1 MNAAQQGQD
10 ALWTAPEAAAALGL
24 LSKASWQ
31 AGGVSIDSRTV
42 APGDLFVAIR
52 GPRADG
58 HDYVKPA
65 FDHGA
70 VAAVVE
76 HEIADCAAERLLIVT
91 DTLAAL
97 EALARAARTRSRAKI
112 VAVTGSVGKTGTK
125 EALKLV
131 LSRQA
136 KTSASL
142 ASLNNLWGVPL
153 SLARMPR
160 DAAYG
165 VFELGMN
172 HPGELD
178 PLSRLVRPDVA
189 IITTIATAHS
199 EFFDSLIDIA
209 DAKAEIFR
217 GMKGGVAVL
226 NRDNAFFPVLAM
238 AARSAGVERIIG
250 FGAHKEAEARLLSYR
265 PSMSGSEVSAE
276 ILGRTLDYT
285 IGAAGRHWAINSLAV
300 LAAVSALGADVAEA
314 AAALAALSAPKGR
327 GALHRVA
334 LQSGSFEVI
343 DDSYNA
349 SPASMRAAIEI
360 LSASEPASG
369 GRRIAILGDM
379 LELGSG
385 SPRLHAALAEPLHAG
400 RIDLVFAAG
409 PLMGQLYDALPAE
422 MRGAK
427 AADVDT
433 LAPIVSAALKPGD
446 VVLVKGSHGSRM
458 DKMLERLLAL
468 GQTPRAVNG

>member
-24 LSKASWQ
+24 FSKASWQ
-31 AGGVSIDSRTV
+31 ASGVSIDSRTV

-65 FDHGA
+65 FEHGA

-76 HEIADCAAERLLIVT
+76 HEIAGCAAERLLIVT

-112 VAVTGSVGKTGTK
+112 VAVTGSVGKTSTK

-136 KTSASL
+136 KTTASL

-178 PLSRLVRPDVA
+178 PLSKLVRPDVA

-199 EFFDSLIDIA
+199 EFFDSLIGIA

-250 FGAHKEAEARLLSYR
+250 FGAHGEAEARLLSYR
-265 PSMSGSEVSAE
+265 PSATGSEVSAE
-276 ILGRTLDYT
+276 ILGHTLDYK
-285 IGAAGRHWAINSLAV
+285 IGAAGRHWALNSLAV

-379 LELGSG
+379 LELGTG

-400 RIDLVFAAG
+400 RIDLVFTAG
-409 PLMGQLYDALPAE
+409 PLMGLLYDALPDE

-427 AADVDT
+427 APDVET
-433 LAPIVSAALKPGD
+433 LAPIVCAALRPGD

-468 GQTPRAVNG
+468 GQPPRAVNG